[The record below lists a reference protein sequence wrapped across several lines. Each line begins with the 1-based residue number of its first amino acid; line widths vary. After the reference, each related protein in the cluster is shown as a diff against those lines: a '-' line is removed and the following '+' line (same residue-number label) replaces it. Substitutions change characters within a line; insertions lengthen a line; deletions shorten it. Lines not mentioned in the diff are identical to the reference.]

1 MSITVLKNAQT
12 IEFSP
17 ADVKQAV
24 DIVIEGS
31 LIRAVGKHAASGI
44 QADKV
49 IDCEGLYVHPG
60 MVCSHHH
67 YYSGLSRGIMA
78 TIPDSP
84 DFISTLKN
92 LWWRVDRALDEESVY
107 YSSLICS
114 LDAVRA
120 GTTAVV
126 DHHAS
131 PNFIKGS
138 LHQIRRGF
146 EAVGLRGMTCYEV
159 TDRNGGEKELRE
171 GVEENLRFAQEIEDS
186 GPDRLMEAA
195 IGAHAPF
202 TVPDAGMQMLSD
214 AVAQTGRGLHIHLA
228 EGAYD
233 ASVSHHRYDRDLAF
247 RLDDFDLINDKSIL
261 VHGLY
266 LNEAEIEL
274 INSRDAFLVHNAR
287 SNMNN
292 NVGYIRHIDK
302 VKNLVM
308 GTDGIGADMF
318 EEFKLAY
325 FKHRDAG
332 GQLWPDTFLSALGR
346 GNQLLSRYFD
356 ADFGRIEAG
365 CKADLVISD
374 YKAPTPLEAGNIAG
388 HIAFSMGSNS
398 VRTVLINGSVV
409 MEDRQFPFDVEEI
422 YAAAA
427 GQAKNLWSRV
437 DQL

>member
-1 MSITVLKNAQT
+1 M
-12 IEFSP
+12 
-17 ADVKQAV
+17 
-24 DIVIEGS
+24 
-31 LIRAVGKHAASGI
+31 
-44 QADKV
+44 
-49 IDCEGLYVHPG
+49 
-60 MVCSHHH
+60 
-67 YYSGLSRGIMA
+67 
-78 TIPDSP
+78 
-84 DFISTLKN
+84 
-92 LWWRVDRALDEESVY
+92 DRALDEESVY

-114 LDAVRA
+114 LDAVRS

-131 PNFIKGS
+131 PNFITGS

-171 GVEENLRFAQEIEDS
+171 GVEENLRFAQEIGDA

-202 TVPDAGMQMLSD
+202 TVPDAGMEMLSD

-233 ASVSHHRYDRDLAF
+233 VSVSHHRYDRDLAF

-274 INSRDAFLVHNAR
+274 INSRDAFLAHNAR

-318 EEFKLAY
+318 EEFKLAF

-332 GQLWPDTFLSALGR
+332 GPLWPDTFLSALSR

-356 ADFGRIEAG
+356 ADFGRIEPG

-374 YKAPTPLEAGNIAG
+374 YKAPTPLEPGNIAG
-388 HIAFSMGSNS
+388 HIAFGMGSNS
-398 VRTVLINGSVV
+398 VRTVLINGKVV

-427 GQAKNLWSRV
+427 GQAKKVWSRV